1 MARSC
6 RSLLFAITAAGL
18 FAHSV
23 HAQATRSLDEA
34 LADDGVRDALEYVD
48 ASTAATARFLA
59 EIGAIIS
66 PSGQELERAQA
77 VGRRMREIG
86 LTDVEVDGT
95 PNAVGTIPG
104 RSGRALVFVSTLDD
118 LATVAANQRSAAGP
132 PRVEGDRVLGPGT
145 NTSLTTA
152 AMMAAA
158 EALIESGMVPEHD
171 LVFAAVAQEE
181 TGLLGMKDV
190 YEEYRDR
197 AVGFVDVLG
206 EGGSI
211 SDGAINIHWWKV
223 VASGPGG
230 HSLGGGLPNVNQGIG
245 RAVDR
250 ILQLHQPEMHP
261 ESRTVANISML
272 TSGAVYNHKP
282 ETGWFSLDLRSMEAR
297 LVEEMEIEVRSIL
310 ATVTEETG
318 ITFEMEP
325 FQLTP
330 GGQIPGARES
340 VLVTSA
346 EAISRHLGLEPRLSN
361 MGSSNM
367 NVAIGNGTLAI
378 GISGSRG
385 GQRGFPDEWANIP
398 AMMRTAKHIVL
409 LSSTVGGAQ
418 SKR

>member
-6 RSLLFAITAAGL
+6 LSLVFAIVAVGIL
-18 FAHSV
+18 V
-23 HAQATRSLDEA
+23 QPGYAQTPRSLDEA
-34 LADDGVRDALEYVD
+34 LADNGVLRALDHVD
-48 ASTAATARFLA
+48 ASTAKTAQFLA
-59 EIGAIIS
+59 EIGGIIS
-66 PSGQELERAQA
+66 PSGQELERAEA

-86 LTDVEVDGT
+86 LSNVEVDGT
-95 PNAVGTIPG
+95 PNAVGMIPG

-118 LATVAANQRSAAGP
+118 LATVAEHQRAASGP
-132 PRVEGDRVLGPGT
+132 PQVDGDRVLGPGT

-152 AMMAAA
+152 AMVAAA
-158 EALIESGMVPEHD
+158 EALVASGMTPEHD
-171 LVFAAVAQEE
+171 LIFAAVAQEE
-181 TGLLGMKDV
+181 TGLIGMKDV

-211 SDGAINIHWWKV
+211 SYGAINIHWWKV
-223 VASGPGG
+223 VASGPPG

-250 ILQLHQPEMHP
+250 ILQLHQPSMHP
-261 ESRTVANISML
+261 ESRTVANVSML
-272 TSGAVYNHKP
+272 NSGAVYNHKP
-282 ETGWFSLDLRSMEAR
+282 ETGWFSLDLRSMEVR
-297 LVEEMEIEVRSIL
+297 LVEEMEAEVRSIL
-310 ATVTEETG
+310 ATVSEETD
-318 ITFEMEP
+318 ITFEMQP

-330 GGQIPGARES
+330 GGQLPGARES

-346 EAISRHLGLEPRLSN
+346 EAISRHLGLEPRMSD

-367 NVAIGNGTLAI
+367 NVAIGNGTSAI

-398 AMMRTAKHIVL
+398 AMMRTAKHILL

-418 SKR
+418 SGR